1 MRLDEDVE
9 HSEIEPRRCG
19 WPKQLA
25 QPPTHEY
32 MVPRRKDEEV
42 TRIISAQRG
51 SRKER
56 PMYEVKEVFGYS

>member
-9 HSEIEPRRCG
+9 HSEIEPRRCAG
-19 WPKQLA
+19 QKQLA

-32 MVPRRKDEEV
+32 MVPKRKDEEV
-42 TRIISAQRG
+42 TPIISAQRA

-56 PMYEVKEVFGYS
+56 PRYEVKEVFGYS